1 MKEKPNL
8 MKKWTAVLTAALMVL
23 NIFSVSSKVI
33 AAEPQTIAAWDYT
46 AAPVSAVVP
55 ATSGSLAAGAVLTN
69 FKNAVPTYSTSS
81 LSINGWDS
89 GAGIKYWQI
98 SLSTKG
104 YDNLTLSAK
113 TRSSGTGPRD
123 FKVIYSIDN
132 GTSWN
137 EISNNSYAIT
147 GTGLSNYMPTLSL
160 PAGAADAENILIRFI
175 MTSNISSRAGT
186 SSYSATETVASG
198 GSSNINNI
206 LVTGTPVTNLETVGG
221 ISAVP
226 ASGSKAALGSK
237 VELTCDTEGAAI
249 MYSLNNSEF
258 ISYDP
263 AAKITLTALPATI
276 KAYGTKAGLK
286 SSVISTFNY
295 TQGQVSSVTAS
306 PNGGAVI
313 LNKLITLSCTT
324 ANAVIK
330 YSLDDGATWNN
341 YTDPIKL
348 SVLPAVIKAYA
359 VSDGLLDSAVSTFN
373 YTQRV
378 NVDYNTYFGQLHS
391 HTGYSDGLDDPYIAY
406 YYAKNTAKVDFL
418 AVTDHSNSFDNA
430 STSSM
435 ADGSKST
442 EWINGHTAADEYTDS
457 NFVGIYAYEMT
468 WSNGTGHINTFNT
481 PGFENRDTAKY
492 KLVDGL
498 KSYYDVLKQFPDSI
512 SQFNHP
518 GATFG
523 DFNDFAYY
531 DPQIDKQISLIEVG
545 NGEGAVRSSNYF
557 PSYEYYTRAL
567 DKGWHVSPTNNQ
579 DNHLG
584 KWGNANT
591 CRTVVLTDSLTREN
605 IYDAMRNM
613 RTYATEDNDL
623 RIKYTLNGEVM
634 GTVFDQKPAGVDI
647 KVDLEDPDNEALGKV
662 SIISNGGKVVASKTL
677 STNKDTVEFTLSP
690 DDSYYYVRVDEADKD
705 IAVTA
710 PVWIGEVDKA
720 GISKTTG
727 STTLPIKGESFKV
740 TSSLYN
746 NETLPMTINSLV
758 YSVEGTVINTAPALD
773 PVNSLSTGSYSFDYI
788 PLSAGTYN
796 IDVKMTATINGVEKI
811 FTDVLKINVTD
822 PALVTKV
829 VADGSHFNDY
839 VNGYYANNLGNFATL
854 ANNERIAVNIE
865 KTKLTDDILK
875 DVKLL
880 IISAPA
886 KKAGTA
892 NGVSYQPQSFSDE
905 DIAVVKRF
913 VANGGNLVVCG
924 IADYQDGTGVYQTTT
939 QMNKLLEGI
948 GATSRFNNDEVIDNT
963 NHLST
968 QNFRLAFD
976 DYNMDSPYLKGV
988 LPGQTYSFY
997 SGCSLNLDS
1006 AALASGKTTW
1016 LVKGHDT
1023 TESMD
1028 SNKNVTGVS
1037 LPQGSVYAL
1046 AEEQLSGG
1054 GKMFVGG
1061 TVYISDFEVKAQL
1074 DNATQLQNSN
1084 YNITINILDSIKK
1097 VIPVTPINQ
1106 VRSASKGDVFCV
1118 EGIVTAGKTP
1128 ADNAFFDTLYI
1139 QDETG
1144 GINLFPVTGTDIK
1157 VGQKVKATG
1166 SVDEYLGDKELRVID
1181 YTVTDTSINPIE
1193 PTLKTTKDAMD
1204 SINGGMLVK
1213 IEGKVTKMDS
1223 QNIYVNDGSGEARAF
1238 VDGYIGDGSGDPS
1251 KTGKWDSE
1259 ISVGDYIS
1267 IVGLSSVDPIGPRL
1281 RVRNTAEIIKI
1292 KDIVPPV
1299 ITIAGVYNNGLYN
1312 KNVTPVVSIDKG
1324 TYTMTLNGNNYNGE
1338 EIAVDS
1344 FYTLKVE
1351 AVFIGGYTSEKTIS
1365 FMIDKTA
1372 PVFTINGI
1380 ADGQAIKLN
1389 QKIIITWAFSDA
1401 GSGIKTVSG
1410 DIESGA
1416 MLDTSKVGAHTLI
1429 FTASDMAGNEITK
1442 SITYYVNYDYSGV
1455 LKPIN
1460 NDGSSIFKIGAIIP
1474 VKFQLKDA
1482 NGKYVKNAIAKLSLV
1497 NITNE
1502 KVSTEFKAV
1511 STSVQSDENIFRYD
1525 SKKNQYIFNLSTKNL
1540 KAGTYEL
1547 RIELDDGTN
1556 QITTIRLK

>member
-8 MKKWTAVLTAALMVL
+8 MKKWTAVLTAALMIV
-23 NIFSVSSKVI
+23 NIFAVKFSVS
-33 AAEPQTIAAWDYT
+33 AAEPVTIAAWDYT
-46 AAPVSAVVP
+46 AATTLAVVP
-55 ATSGSLAAGAVLTN
+55 ATSGELAAGSELTN
-69 FKNAVPTYSTSS
+69 FKNIAPGTSS
-81 LSINGWDS
+81 SSWSLAGWDS
-89 GAGIKYWQI
+89 GAGTKYWQI
-98 SLSTKG
+98 SLTTKG
-104 YDNLTLSAK
+104 YDTLTLSAK

-132 GTSWN
+132 GTAWKDVP
-137 EISNNSYAIT
+137 NSGYAIT
-147 GTGLSNYMPTLSL
+147 STTLGNFMPALSIPND
-160 PAGAADAENILIRFI
+160 AADVDKLLIRFI

-186 SSYSATETVASG
+186 GTYPLTDTVASG
-198 GSSNINNI
+198 GTSQINNI
-206 LVTGTPVTNLETVGG
+206 LLTGAPVTNSTTVGG
-221 ISAVP
+221 ITAVP
-226 ASGSKAALGSK
+226 GNGTAVVLGSK
-237 VELTCDTEGAAI
+237 VELTSATVGAAI
-249 MYSLNNSEF
+249 MYSINGGEF
-258 ISYDP
+258 TAYDP
-263 AAKITLTALPATI
+263 AAKVTLTALPATI
-276 KAYGTKAGLK
+276 KAYGTKDGLTN
-286 SSVISTFNY
+286 SVTSTFNY
-295 TQGQVSSVTAS
+295 TQGQTAAVTAS
-306 PNGGAVI
+306 PNGGAVT
-313 LNKLITLSCTT
+313 LYKPVALSCVTP
-324 ANAVIK
+324 NSVIK
-330 YSLDDGATWNN
+330 YSLDDGATWNS
-341 YTDPIKL
+341 YTAPIIL
-348 SVLPAVIKAYA
+348 SVLPAAIKAYA
-359 VSDGLLDSAVSTFN
+359 AAEGLIDSASATFSF
-373 YTQRV
+373 TQKV
-378 NVDYNTYFGQLHS
+378 NTDYSIYFGQLHS
-391 HTGYSDGLDDPYIAY
+391 HTDYSDGLGTPDDAY

-430 STSSM
+430 STSTM

-442 EWINGHTAADEYTDS
+442 RWVSGHNIADNYTDS

-492 KLVDGL
+492 KLADGL
-498 KSYYDVLKQFPDSI
+498 KQYYSVLKQFPDSI

-518 GATFG
+518 GTTFG

-531 DPQIDKQISLIEVG
+531 DPEIDKEISLIEVG
-545 NGEGAVRSSNYF
+545 NGEGAVRSSGYF
-557 PSYEYYTRAL
+557 PSYDYYTRAL

-591 CRTVVLTDSLTREN
+591 ARTVVLTDSLTRDN

-634 GTVFDQKPAGVDI
+634 GTVLDQKPAGVDI

-677 STNKDTVEFTLSP
+677 ITSKDTVEFTLSP
-690 DDSYYYVRVDEADKD
+690 DYSYYYVRVDEADKD

-746 NETLPMTINSLV
+746 NETMPMTINSLV
-758 YSVEGTVINTAPALD
+758 YSIDGNVINTAPAID
-773 PVNSLSTGSYSFDYI
+773 PVASLSTGSYSFDYT
-788 PLSAGTYN
+788 PQTAGTYN
-796 IDVKMTATINGVEKI
+796 INVKMTATIDGVEKI
-811 FTDVLKINVTD
+811 FTDVLKIDVTD

-839 VNGYYANNLGNFATL
+839 VNGYYANNLGNFTTL

-865 KTKLTDDILK
+865 KTKLSDDILK

-880 IISAPA
+880 MISAPA

-913 VANGGNLVVCG
+913 VDNGGNLMVCG

-976 DYNMDSPYLKGV
+976 DYNMDSLYLKGV
-988 LPGQTYSFY
+988 VPGQTYSFY

-1006 AALASGKTTW
+1006 DSLASGKTTW

-1023 TESMD
+1023 TESID
-1028 SNKNVTGVS
+1028 SNKNVTGTALS
-1037 LPQGSVYAL
+1037 QGSVYAL

-1054 GKMFVGG
+1054 GKMFIGG
-1061 TVYISDFEVKAQL
+1061 TIYISDFEIKVQL
-1074 DNATQLQNSN
+1074 DNASQLQNSN
-1084 YNITINILDSIKK
+1084 YNITMNILDSIKK
-1097 VIPVTPINQ
+1097 VVPVTPISQ
-1106 VRSASKGDVFCV
+1106 VRSADKGDVFCV
-1118 EGIVTAGKTP
+1118 EGTVTAGKTP

-1144 GINLFPVTGTDIK
+1144 GINLFPVSGTDIK

-1181 YTVTDTSINPIE
+1181 YSVTDTSINPLN
-1193 PTLKTTKDAMD
+1193 PASMPAKDAMD
-1204 SINGGMLVK
+1204 SNNGGMLTR
-1213 IEGKVTKMDS
+1213 IEGIVTKMDS

-1251 KTGKWDSE
+1251 KAGMWDPE
-1259 ISVGDYIS
+1259 ISVGDDVS
-1267 IVGLSSVDPIGPRL
+1267 IVGLASVDPTGPRL
-1281 RVRNTAEIIKI
+1281 RVRNTAEIVKI
-1292 KDIVPPV
+1292 KDIVPPA
-1299 ITIAGVYNNGLYN
+1299 ITITGADNNGLYN
-1312 KNVTPVVSIDKG
+1312 KDITPVVSIDKG
-1324 TYTMTLNGNNYNGE
+1324 TYTMTLNGNSYNGE
-1338 EIAVDS
+1338 IITADGS
-1344 FYTLKVE
+1344 YTLKVE

-1372 PVFTINGI
+1372 PEFTINGI
-1380 ADGQAIKLN
+1380 TDGETILLN
-1389 QKIIITWAFSDA
+1389 QKAVVTWTFSDA
-1401 GSGIKTVSG
+1401 VSGIKTVSG

-1416 MLDTSKVGAHTLI
+1416 MLDTSKVGANTLT

-1460 NDGSSIFKIGAIIP
+1460 SDGSSEFKAGVIIP

-1482 NGKYVKNAIAKLSLV
+1482 DGNYVKNAEAKLFFG
-1497 NITNE
+1497 NGTN
-1502 KVSTEFKAV
+1502 
-1511 STSVQSDENIFRYD
+1511 ENIFRYD
-1525 SKKNQYIFNLSTKNL
+1525 NKNNQYVFNMKTKNL
-1540 KAGTYEL
+1540 TAGTYEL
-1547 RIELDDGTN
+1547 KIELDDGTTK
-1556 QITTIRLK
+1556 IATISLK